1 MNLMGRTKKFLAELK
16 RRKVYSVAAAYVV
29 TGWVMA
35 MGAAELFPYFG
46 IPDWAVRL
54 VVASAI
60 LGFPVA
66 LVLAW
71 AFEVTPEGVIR
82 DSDAR
87 ELAASSAGEQ
97 TIAVAPQ
104 SIQVLNTSD
113 QNAQRFS
120 FTNAFTIGRDEHND
134 ICIDDGRVSRNHA
147 RVFYDNDHWW
157 IRDLSSRNGTFLDGE
172 PITQAEV
179 RGTSVVAFSRDG
191 PSLSLEVSSGATTVP
206 VE

>member
-1 MNLMGRTKKFLAELK
+1 MGRAKTLLAELR

-66 LVLAW
+66 IVLAW
-71 AFEVTPEGVIR
+71 AFEVTPEGVVR

-87 ELAASSAGEQ
+87 AMNVPAEIDE
-97 TIAVAPQ
+97 TIAVAAR
-104 SIQVLNTSD
+104 SITAVLGSGEDAQQFTFNTG
-113 QNAQRFS
+113 FI
-120 FTNAFTIGRDEHND
+120 IGRDESSD
-134 ICIDDGRVSRNHA
+134 LCIDDTRVSREHA
-147 RVFYDNDHWW
+147 RVYFEDDHWW
-157 IRDLSSRNGTFLDGE
+157 IRDLASRNGTFINGE
-172 PITQAEV
+172 SITQD
-179 RGTSVVAFSRDG
+179 RLTGTSSVLLARDG
-191 PSLSLEVSSGATTVP
+191 PSLTFMISSGITTVP
-206 VE
+206 VD